1 MTDAT
6 PSKLLLMLVAREGC
20 SAALRK
26 GLSLQAPTWF
36 DAHGSSIQS
45 LTGLSALEEDPFA
58 TQSPPR
64 GLFDITLEPRVKEG
78 SPNILSETCAT
89 LVGSLRSWIEP
100 SQSIALVGSEKVFLD
115 GGPMPVRYQYL
126 MRRRAETTHDRYIAY
141 YRDHHSQFGI
151 RTPGIN
157 GYVQVYVDEGASQSA
172 ARSAGLGTWHV
183 DSVSELHM
191 ESVQQFL
198 SGVMADPALGQA
210 ATADEERFVD
220 RANSVMFTSKVLF
233 RLGNE

>member
-36 DAHGSSIQS
+36 ETHGSSIRS
-45 LTGLSALEEDPFA
+45 LTGLSALDDDPFA

-64 GLFDITLEPRVKEG
+64 GLFDVTLELRMRAASANTLGEA
-78 SPNILSETCAT
+78 CAT
-89 LVGSLRSWIEP
+89 LVDSLRSWLDP
-100 SQSIALVGSEKVFLD
+100 TDSIALVGSEKVFLD

-126 MRRRAETTHDRYIAY
+126 MRRRADTTHDRYIAY

-151 RTPGIN
+151 RTPGIQ
-157 GYVQVYVDEGASQSA
+157 GYTQVYVDERASHA
-172 ARSAGLGTWHV
+172 AAHNAGFGTWHV

-198 SGVMADPALGQA
+198 RGVMADPALGQA